1 MLGVGLAVHAEE
13 VAVPVQPIQ
22 SQPLDPDAGGNRSTY
37 LEIQQ
42 TLDEMLAFSLGEEK
56 PDAEVKQAF
65 GKLSELLDKASQSEK
80 LVREVDELWKEVD
93 QLRKQVARMDEE
105 LKATRTERDE
115 VLRQLEAFTA
125 QSEKWDAVTAGLR
138 ETIERLILGE
148 YEYYEVKEGDTIQG
162 IAANPMVYGDVTR
175 AAWLRQVNEGVVKN
189 LDNLRTGEVLVVPRF
204 PRAGSYEF

>member
-1 MLGVGLAVHAEE
+1 MGLAVHAEE

-22 SQPLDPDAGGNRSTY
+22 SQLLDPDAGDNRSTY